1 MGASSVEPK
10 AGASE
15 PQQALDAERLL
26 VEQAKRDP
34 LAFGRLFD
42 AHYDRILNYV
52 LHRTA
57 DVYVAQE
64 LTSNVFFQAMK
75 SMPKFRWRGVP
86 FSAWLYRIAAN
97 EVRGHY
103 RRRARTPVETVADV
117 GAYPSLDTAAAADSE
132 ILRAQQAVAENRVF
146 LELHGAISRLDHK
159 YQEALVL
166 HYFEGK
172 SVAEI
177 AQIME
182 RPAATVKTLLHRARL
197 QLRARLS
204 TSYLTLVE

>member
-1 MGASSVEPK
+1 MGATSVEPK
-10 AGASE
+10 AKASD
-15 PQQALDAERLL
+15 PPGALDAERVL
-26 VEQAKRDP
+26 VEQAKTDP

-42 AHYDRILNYV
+42 AHYDRMLNYV

-64 LTSNVFFQAMK
+64 LTSNVFYHAMK
-75 SMPKFRWRGVP
+75 HMPRFKWRGVP

-103 RRRARTPVETVADV
+103 RRRSRNPVQTVSDV
-117 GAYPSLDTAAAADSE
+117 NAYDAMDPDAAADRE
-132 ILRAQQAVAENRVF
+132 ILRAQQAVAENRLF
-146 LELHGAISRLDHK
+146 LELHGGISALDLK

-177 AQIME
+177 AEIME
-182 RPAATVKTLLHRARL
+182 RPAGTVKTLLHRARQ
-197 QLRARLS
+197 QLRTRLS
-204 TSYLTLVE
+204 ASYLELVE

>member
-1 MGASSVEPK
+1 ME
-10 AGASE
+10 SE
-15 PQQALDAERLL
+15 SGMPDSERDLEAERLL

-42 AHYDRILNYV
+42 THYDRILNYV

-57 DVYVAQE
+57 DVHVAEE
-64 LTSNVFFQAMK
+64 LTSNVFFHAMRN
-75 SMPKFRWRGVP
+75 METFRWKGVP

-97 EVRGHY
+97 EVNGHH
-103 RRRARTPVETVADV
+103 RRRARTPIDAVGDV
-117 GAYPSLDTAAAADSE
+117 SGHPNAGLDAADSE
-132 ILRAQQAVAENRVF
+132 IIDAQRAVAEHRLF
-146 LELHGAISRLDHK
+146 LELHGSIYGLDSK

-177 AQIME
+177 GQIME
-182 RPAATVKTLLHRARL
+182 RPEATVKTLLHRARR
-197 QLRARLS
+197 QLRTRLAA
-204 TSYLTLVE
+204 SYLRVVE

>member
-15 PQQALDAERLL
+15 SQQALDAERLL
-26 VEQAKRDP
+26 VEQAKHDP

-64 LTSNVFFQAMK
+64 LTSNVFFHAMK

-103 RRRARTPVETVADV
+103 RRRARTPVEPLEDAD
-117 GAYPSLDTAAAADSE
+117 AYPSLDAEAAADHE
-132 ILRAQQAVAENRVF
+132 IIQAQRLVAENTLF
-146 LELHGAISRLDHK
+146 LELHGGISGLDLK

-182 RPAATVKTLLHRARL
+182 RPQATVKTLLHRARN
-197 QLRARLS
+197 QLRGRLEH
-204 TSYLTLVE
+204 SYLKLVD